1 MFGLKKKQKKSKE
14 EKQKELKMKKGYNPY
29 LLAKIQPQGGVD
41 FKDSFVRTGDGYGT
55 CIHVYDYPT
64 EVNDFWLEQIMNMPN
79 VITTLDVMSDNR
91 NEVVQSINKSMSEQ
105 SVRHSTAKDNI
116 DRIDAQNEFLELEA
130 LYKDLKQGEVMK
142 RIHLRI
148 YVSSRTIDELEKQVK
163 EILETLE
170 SYNFR
175 GAVFLNEQEYEWDAL
190 VTSFDVQKNYVNRRK
205 GKEIPAVS
213 LAGGCPF
220 HFSYLHD
227 PYGTYYGTTKTK
239 GNVIFDIFH
248 KDKQRKSY
256 NGVMIGKPGAGKS
269 TLLKKKA
276 VDNASKGH
284 FIRIFDVVEEFTD
297 TVDELGGKTIAL
309 DGSQGQINPLQVFKT
324 AESEEVSFI
333 QHLSKLT
340 TFYRF
345 IAPEAKDDEIKE
357 YEGLLRKLY
366 IHMNLWDEKKG
377 NENKITTKKPD
388 EYPIFTNYL
397 KLVRDELYEDF
408 LSKKHHENLGES
420 RKHRLEL
427 IELNIVNLVETYA
440 QLFNGHSSIEDFKKE
455 QVVSFSL
462 RNISSF
468 KPEVF
473 QAQIFNVLNLLWD
486 EMISNGAPQ
495 LKAFNKKQIDFEDVV
510 RYFIIIDEAHHIINT
525 KKESAHALRFLI
537 KFSREDRKYFAGL
550 LYASHSIRDFVPDG
564 SSQEMV
570 DEIKVLFELTQYK
583 FIMQQDNN
591 SLDMLRR
598 VFAGQ
603 LSESEIGAIPHLP
616 TGDVI
621 LSIGAVKNIHF
632 HVEVTDEELMLF
644 GGGA

>member
-1 MFGLKKKQKKSKE
+1 MFAFKRKKSKK
-14 EKQKELKMKKGYNPY
+14 EKQEELKKKKGYNPH
-29 LLAKIQPQGGVD
+29 LVARVQPQGGIS
-41 FKDSFVRTGDGYGT
+41 FKENYVQTGDGLGT
-55 CIHVYDYPT
+55 CIHVFDYPT

-79 VITTLDVMSDNR
+79 VITTLDVMSDDR
-91 NEVVQSINKSMSEQ
+91 REVVESINKSMSEQ
-105 SVRHSTAKDNI
+105 SVRHDTAKDNI
-116 DRIDAQNEFLELEA
+116 DRIDAKNEFLELEA
-130 LYKDLKQGEVMK
+130 LYTDLKQGEVMK

-148 YVSSRTIDELEKQVK
+148 YVSARTIDELEKQVK
-163 EILETLE
+163 EIMETLE

-190 VTSFDVQKNYVNRRK
+190 VTSFDTQKNYVNRRK

-220 HFSYLHD
+220 HYSYLHD

-248 KDKQRKSY
+248 KDNQRKSY
-256 NGVMIGKPGAGKS
+256 NGVMIGKSGAGKS
-269 TLLKKKA
+269 TLLKKKT
-276 VDNASKGH
+276 VDYASKGH
-284 FIRIFDVVEEFTD
+284 FIRVFDVVEEFTD
-297 TVDELGGKTIAL
+297 TVEELGGKTISL
-309 DGSQGQINPLQVFKT
+309 DGSQGQINPLQVYKT
-324 AESEEVSFI
+324 AELEEVSFA

-340 TFYRF
+340 IFYRF

-357 YEGLLRKLY
+357 YENLLRKLY
-366 IHMNLWDEKKG
+366 IRMGLWNDEKGAK
-377 NENKITTKKPD
+377 NEITTRKSK
-388 EYPIFTNYL
+388 EYPIFSDFL
-397 KLVRDELYEDF
+397 MFVRKELYQDVAA
-408 LSKKHHENLGES
+408 KKHHENLGDS
-420 RKHRLEL
+420 RIHRLEL
-427 IELNIVNLVETYA
+427 IELNLTNLVEAYA
-440 QLFNGHSSIEDFKKE
+440 ELFDGHTTIEDFKKE

-473 QAQIFNVLNLLWD
+473 QGQIFNVLNLLWD

-495 LKAFNKKQIDFEDVV
+495 LKAFNKKQLVFEDVT

-525 KKESAHALRFLI
+525 KKESAHALQFLT
-537 KFSREDRKYFAGL
+537 KLSREDRKYFAGL
-550 LYASHSIRDFVPDG
+550 LYASHTIRDFVPEG
-564 SSQEMV
+564 SSQEMI
-570 DEIKVLFELTQYK
+570 DEIKKLFELTQYK

-591 SLDMLRR
+591 SLDMLRK

-603 LSESEIGAIPHLP
+603 LSESEIAAIPHLP

>member
-1 MFGLKKKQKKSKE
+1 MFAFKRKKSKK
-14 EKQKELKMKKGYNPY
+14 EKQEELKKKKGYNPHFV
-29 LLAKIQPQGGVD
+29 ARVQPQGGIS
-41 FKDSFVRTGDGYGT
+41 FKENYVQTGDGVGT
-55 CIHVYDYPT
+55 CIHVFDYPT

-79 VITTLDVMSDNR
+79 VITTLDVMSDDR
-91 NEVVQSINKSMSEQ
+91 KEVVESINKSMSEQ
-105 SVRHSTAKDNI
+105 SVRHDTAKDNI
-116 DRIDAQNEFLELEA
+116 DRIDAKNEFLELEA
-130 LYKDLKQGEVMK
+130 LYTDLKQGEVMK
-142 RIHLRI
+142 RIHIRI
-148 YVSSRTIDELEKQVK
+148 YVSARTLDELEKQVK
-163 EILETLE
+163 EIMETLE

-190 VTSFDVQKNYVNRRK
+190 VTSFDTQKNYVNRRK

-220 HFSYLHD
+220 HYSYLHH

-239 GNVIFDIFH
+239 GNVIFDMFH

-256 NGVMIGKPGAGKS
+256 NGVMVGKPGAGKS
-269 TLLKKKA
+269 TLLKKKT
-276 VDNASKGH
+276 VDYASKGH
-284 FIRIFDVVEEFTD
+284 FVRVFDVVEEFTD
-297 TVDELGGKTIAL
+297 TVEELGGKTIAL
-309 DGSQGQINPLQVFKT
+309 DGSQGQINPLQVYKT
-324 AESEEVSFI
+324 AESEEVSFT

-340 TFYRF
+340 IIYRF

-357 YEGLLRKLY
+357 YENLLRRLY
-366 IHMNLWDEKKG
+366 IRMGLWNDEKGAK
-377 NENKITTKKPD
+377 NEITTRNPK
-388 EYPIFTNYL
+388 EYPIFSDFL
-397 KLVRDELYEDF
+397 MFVCKELYQDV
-408 LSKKHHENLGES
+408 KARKHHDNLGES
-420 RKHRLEL
+420 RIHRLEL
-427 IELNIVNLVETYA
+427 IELNLTNLVEAYA
-440 QLFNGHSSIEDFKKE
+440 ELFDGHSTIEDFKKE

-468 KPEVF
+468 KTEVF
-473 QAQIFNVLNLLWD
+473 QAQIFNVLTLLWN

-495 LKAFNKKQIDFEDVV
+495 LRAFNKKQLAFEDVV

-525 KKESAHALRFLI
+525 KKESAHALQFLT
-537 KFSREDRKYFAGL
+537 KLSREDRKYFAGL
-550 LYASHSIRDFVPDG
+550 LYASHTIRDFVPEG
-564 SSQEMV
+564 SSQEMI
-570 DEIKVLFELTQYK
+570 DEIKKLFELTQYK

-591 SLDMLRR
+591 SLDMLRK

-603 LSESEIGAIPHLP
+603 LSESEIAAIPHLP

>member
-1 MFGLKKKQKKSKE
+1 MFAFKNKKSKK
-14 EKQKELKMKKGYNPY
+14 EKQEELKKKKGYNPF
-29 LLAKIQPQGGVD
+29 LVARVQPQGGIS
-41 FKDSFVRTGDGYGT
+41 FKESYFQTGDGLGT

-91 NEVVQSINKSMSEQ
+91 NEVVESINKSMSEQ
-105 SVRHSTAKDNI
+105 SVRHDTAKDNI
-116 DRIDAQNEFLELEA
+116 DRIDAKNEFLELEA
-130 LYKDLKQGEVMK
+130 LYTDLKQGEVMK
-142 RIHLRI
+142 RIHIRI
-148 YVSSRTIDELEKQVK
+148 YVSARTIDELEKQVK

-190 VTSFDVQKNYVNRRK
+190 VTSFDTQKNYVNRRK

-220 HFSYLHD
+220 HYSYLHD

-248 KDKQRKSY
+248 KDNQRKSY
-256 NGVMIGKPGAGKS
+256 NGVMIGKSGAGKS
-269 TLLKKKA
+269 TLLKKKS
-276 VDNASKGH
+276 VDYASKGH
-284 FIRIFDVVEEFTD
+284 FVRIFDVVEEFTD
-297 TVDELGGKTIAL
+297 TVKELGGKTISL
-309 DGSQGQINPLQVFKT
+309 DGSQGQINPLQVYKT
-324 AESEEVSFI
+324 AELEEVSFT

-340 TFYRF
+340 IFYRF

-357 YEGLLRKLY
+357 YENLLRKLY
-366 IHMNLWDEKKG
+366 IRMGLWNDEKGAK
-377 NENKITTKKPD
+377 NEITTRKSK
-388 EYPIFTNYL
+388 EYPIFSDFL
-397 KLVRDELYEDF
+397 MFVRKELYQDVEAR
-408 LSKKHHENLGES
+408 KHHDNLGDS
-420 RKHRLEL
+420 RIHRLEL
-427 IELNIVNLVETYA
+427 IELNLTNLVEAYA
-440 QLFNGHSSIEDFKKE
+440 ELFDGHTTIEDFKKE

-495 LKAFNKKQIDFEDVV
+495 LKAFNKKQLAFEDVT

-525 KKESAHALRFLI
+525 KKESAHALQFLT
-537 KFSREDRKYFAGL
+537 KLSREDRKYFAGL
-550 LYASHSIRDFVPDG
+550 LYASHTIRDFVPEG
-564 SSQEMV
+564 SSQEMI
-570 DEIKVLFELTQYK
+570 DEIKKLFELTQYK

-591 SLDMLRR
+591 SLDMLRK

-603 LSESEIGAIPHLP
+603 LSESEIAAIPHLP

>member
-1 MFGLKKKQKKSKE
+1 MFAFKSKKSKK
-14 EKQKELKMKKGYNPY
+14 EKQEELKKKKGYNPY
-29 LLAKIQPQGGVD
+29 LVARVQPQGGIS
-41 FKDSFVRTGDGYGT
+41 FKESYVQTGDGPST
-55 CIHVYDYPT
+55 CIHVFDYPT

-79 VITTLDVMSDNR
+79 VITTLDVMSDDR
-91 NEVVQSINKSMSEQ
+91 KEVVESINKSMSEQ
-105 SVRHSTAKDNI
+105 SVRHDTAKDNI
-116 DRIDAQNEFLELEA
+116 DRIDAKNEFLELEA
-130 LYKDLKQGEVMK
+130 LYTDLKQGEVMK
-142 RIHLRI
+142 RIHIRI
-148 YVSSRTIDELEKQVK
+148 YVSARTLDELEKQVK
-163 EILETLE
+163 EIMETLE

-190 VTSFDVQKNYVNRRK
+190 VTSFDTQKNYVNRRK

-220 HFSYLHD
+220 HYSYLND
-227 PYGTYYGTTKTK
+227 PYGTYYGTTKTT

-256 NGVMIGKPGAGKS
+256 NGVMVGKPGAGKS

-276 VDNASKGH
+276 VDYASKGH
-284 FIRIFDVVEEFTD
+284 FIRIFDIVGEFEE
-297 TVDELGGKTIAL
+297 TVRELNGKTIAL
-309 DGSQGQINPLQVFKT
+309 DGSQGQINPLQVYKT

-333 QHLSKLT
+333 QHLSKMT

-357 YEGLLRKLY
+357 YENLLRKLY
-366 IHMNLWDEKKG
+366 IRMELWNDKKG
-377 NENKITTKKPD
+377 VINEITTRKPK
-388 EYPIFTNYL
+388 EYPIFSDFLYF
-397 KLVRDELYEDF
+397 VRKELYHDVV
-408 LSKKHHENLGES
+408 SKKHHENLGGS
-420 RKHRLEL
+420 RIHRLEL
-427 IELNIVNLVETYA
+427 IELNLMNLVEVYA
-440 QLFNGHSSIEDFKKE
+440 QLFDGHSTIEDFKKE

-462 RNISSF
+462 RNISSS
-468 KPEVF
+468 KAEVF

-495 LKAFNKKQIDFEDVV
+495 LRAFNKKQIAFEDVV

-525 KKESAHALRFLI
+525 RKESAHALQFLI

-550 LYASHSIRDFVPDG
+550 LYASHTIRDFVPEG
-564 SSQEMV
+564 SSQAMI
-570 DEIKVLFELTQYK
+570 DEIKKLFELTQYK

-591 SLDMLRR
+591 SLDMLRK

-603 LSESEIGAIPHLP
+603 LSESEIAAIPHLP

>member
-1 MFGLKKKQKKSKE
+1 MFAFKSKKSKK
-14 EKQKELKMKKGYNPY
+14 EKQKELKKKKGYNPY
-29 LLAKIQPQGGVD
+29 LVARVQPQGGIS
-41 FKDSFVRTGDGYGT
+41 FKENYVQTGDGLGT
-55 CIHVYDYPT
+55 CIHVFDYPT

-79 VITTLDVMSDNR
+79 VITTLDVMSDDR
-91 NEVVQSINKSMSEQ
+91 KEVVESINKSMSEQ
-105 SVRHSTAKDNI
+105 SVRHDTAKDNI
-116 DRIDAQNEFLELEA
+116 DRIDAKNEFQELEA
-130 LYKDLKQGEVMK
+130 LYTDLKQGEVMK
-142 RIHLRI
+142 RIHIRI
-148 YVSSRTIDELEKQVK
+148 YVSSRTLDELEKQVK
-163 EILETLE
+163 EIMETLE

-190 VTSFDVQKNYVNRRK
+190 VTSFDTQKKYVNRRK

-220 HFSYLHD
+220 HYSYLHD

-276 VDNASKGH
+276 VDYASKGH

-309 DGSQGQINPLQVFKT
+309 DGSQGQINPLQVYKT

-357 YEGLLRKLY
+357 YENLLRKLY
-366 IHMNLWDEKKG
+366 IRMELWNDKKG
-377 NENKITTKKPD
+377 VINEITTRKPK
-388 EYPIFTNYL
+388 EYPIFSDFLTF
-397 KLVRDELYEDF
+397 VRKELYQDV
-408 LSKKHHENLGES
+408 KDRKHHDNLGES
-420 RKHRLEL
+420 RIHRLEL
-427 IELNIVNLVETYA
+427 IELNLMNLVEAYA
-440 QLFNGHSSIEDFKKE
+440 ELFDGHSTIEDFKKE

-495 LKAFNKKQIDFEDVV
+495 LRAFNKKQLNFEDVV
-510 RYFIIIDEAHHIINT
+510 RYFIIIDEAHHVINT

-591 SLDMLRR
+591 SLEMLRK

-603 LSESEIGAIPHLP
+603 LSESEIAAIPHLP

>member
-1 MFGLKKKQKKSKE
+1 MFAFKSKKEKQEELKK
-14 EKQKELKMKKGYNPY
+14 KKGYNPF
-29 LLAKIQPQGGVD
+29 LVARVQPQGGIS
-41 FKDSFVRTGDGYGT
+41 FKESYFQTGDGLGT
-55 CIHVYDYPT
+55 CIHVYNYPT

-79 VITTLDVMSDNR
+79 VITTLDVMSDDR
-91 NEVVQSINKSMSEQ
+91 KEVVESINKSMSEQ
-105 SVRHSTAKDNI
+105 SVRHDTAKDNI
-116 DRIDAQNEFLELEA
+116 DRIDAKNEFLELEA
-130 LYKDLKQGEVMK
+130 LYTDLKQGEVMK
-142 RIHLRI
+142 RIHIRI
-148 YVSSRTIDELEKQVK
+148 YVSARTIDELEKQVK
-163 EILETLE
+163 EIMETLE

-190 VTSFDVQKNYVNRRK
+190 VTSFDTQKNYVNRRK

-220 HFSYLHD
+220 HYSYLHD

-248 KDKQRKSY
+248 KDNQRKSY
-256 NGVMIGKPGAGKS
+256 NGVMIGKSGAGKS
-269 TLLKKKA
+269 TLLKKKS
-276 VDNASKGH
+276 VDYASKGH
-284 FIRIFDVVEEFTD
+284 FVRIFDVVEEFTD
-297 TVDELGGKTIAL
+297 TVKELGGKTISL
-309 DGSQGQINPLQVFKT
+309 DGSQGQINPLQVYKT
-324 AESEEVSFI
+324 AELEEVSFT

-340 TFYRF
+340 IFYRF

-357 YEGLLRKLY
+357 YENLLRKLY
-366 IHMNLWDEKKG
+366 IRMGLWNDEKGVK
-377 NENKITTKKPD
+377 NEITTRTSK
-388 EYPIFTNYL
+388 EYPIFSDFL
-397 KLVRDELYEDF
+397 MFVRKELYQDVEAR
-408 LSKKHHENLGES
+408 KHHDNLGDS
-420 RKHRLEL
+420 RIHRLEL
-427 IELNIVNLVETYA
+427 IELNLTNLVEAYA
-440 QLFNGHSSIEDFKKE
+440 ELFDGHTTIEDFKKE

-495 LKAFNKKQIDFEDVV
+495 LKAFNKKQLAFEDVV

-525 KKESAHALRFLI
+525 KKESAHALQFLT
-537 KFSREDRKYFAGL
+537 KLSREDRKYFAGL
-550 LYASHSIRDFVPDG
+550 LYASHTIRDFVPEG
-564 SSQEMV
+564 SSQEMI
-570 DEIKVLFELTQYK
+570 DEIKKLFELTQYK

-591 SLDMLRR
+591 SLDMLRK

-603 LSESEIGAIPHLP
+603 LSESEIAAIPHLP

>member
-1 MFGLKKKQKKSKE
+1 MFAFKSKKSKKE
-14 EKQKELKMKKGYNPY
+14 RQEELKKKKGYNPY
-29 LLAKIQPQGGVD
+29 LVARVQPQGGIS
-41 FKDSFVRTGDGYGT
+41 FKESYVQTGDGFAT
-55 CIHVYDYPT
+55 CIHVFDYPT

-79 VITTLDVMSDNR
+79 VITTLDVMSDDR
-91 NEVVQSINKSMSEQ
+91 KEVVESINKSLSEQ
-105 SVRHSTAKDNI
+105 SVRHDTAKDNI
-116 DRIDAQNEFLELEA
+116 DRIDAKNEFLELEA
-130 LYKDLKQGEVMK
+130 LYTDLKQGEVMK
-142 RIHLRI
+142 RIHIRI
-148 YVSSRTIDELEKQVK
+148 YVSSRTLDELEKQVK
-163 EILETLE
+163 EIVESLE

-190 VTSFDVQKNYVNRRK
+190 VKSFDTQKNYVNRRK

-220 HFSYLHD
+220 HYSYLHD

-276 VDNASKGH
+276 VDYASKGH

-309 DGSQGQINPLQVFKT
+309 DGSQGQINPLQVYKT

-357 YEGLLRKLY
+357 YENLLRKLY
-366 IHMNLWDEKKG
+366 IRMELWNDKKG
-377 NENKITTKKPD
+377 ATNEITTRKPK
-388 EYPIFTNYL
+388 EYPIFSDFLTF
-397 KLVRDELYEDF
+397 VRNELYQDV
-408 LSKKHHENLGES
+408 ES
-420 RKHRLEL
+420 RKHHDNLGDSRIHRLEL
-427 IELNIVNLVETYA
+427 IELNLMNLVEAYA
-440 QLFNGHSSIEDFKKE
+440 ELFDGHSTIEDFKKE

-495 LKAFNKKQIDFEDVV
+495 LRAFNKKQIAFEDVV

-591 SLDMLRR
+591 SLDMLRK

-603 LSESEIGAIPHLP
+603 LSESEIAAIPHLP

>member
-1 MFGLKKKQKKSKE
+1 MFAYKSKKSKK
-14 EKQKELKMKKGYNPY
+14 EKQEELKKKKGYNPY
-29 LLAKIQPQGGVD
+29 LVARVQPQGGIS
-41 FKDSFVRTGDGYGT
+41 FKESYVQTGDGFAT
-55 CIHVYDYPT
+55 CIHVFDFPT

-79 VITTLDVMSDNR
+79 VITTLDVMSDDR
-91 NEVVQSINKSMSEQ
+91 REVVESINKSMSEQ
-105 SVRHSTAKDNI
+105 SVRHDTAKDNI
-116 DRIDAQNEFLELEA
+116 DRIDAKNEFLELEA
-130 LYKDLKQGEVMK
+130 LYTDLKQGEVMK
-142 RIHLRI
+142 RIHIRI
-148 YVSSRTIDELEKQVK
+148 YVSARTIDELEKQVK

-190 VTSFDVQKNYVNRRK
+190 VTSFDTQKNYVNRRK

-220 HFSYLHD
+220 HYSYLHD

-248 KDKQRKSY
+248 KDNQRKSY
-256 NGVMIGKPGAGKS
+256 NGVMIGKSGAGKS
-269 TLLKKKA
+269 TLLKKKT
-276 VDNASKGH
+276 VDYASKGH
-284 FIRIFDVVEEFTD
+284 FVRVFDVVEEFTD
-297 TVDELGGKTIAL
+297 TVEELGGKTIAL
-309 DGSQGQINPLQVFKT
+309 DGSQGQINPLQVYKT
-324 AESEEVSFI
+324 AESEEVSFTH
-333 QHLSKLT
+333 HLSKLT
-340 TFYRF
+340 IIYRF

-357 YEGLLRKLY
+357 YENLLRKLY
-366 IHMNLWDEKKG
+366 IRMELWNDEKGAK
-377 NENKITTKKPD
+377 NEITTRKSN
-388 EYPIFTNYL
+388 EYPIFSDFL
-397 KLVRDELYEDF
+397 RFVRKELYQDVKA
-408 LSKKHHENLGES
+408 KKHHDNLGDS
-420 RKHRLEL
+420 RIYRLEL
-427 IELNIVNLVETYA
+427 IELNLTNLVEAYA
-440 QLFNGHSSIEDFKKE
+440 ELFDGPTTIEDFKKE

-473 QAQIFNVLNLLWD
+473 QAQIFNVLNLLWN

-495 LKAFNKKQIDFEDVV
+495 LKAFNKKQLAFEDVT

-525 KKESAHALRFLI
+525 KKESAHALQFLT
-537 KFSREDRKYFAGL
+537 KLSREDRKYFAGL
-550 LYASHSIRDFVPDG
+550 LYASHTIRDFVPEG
-564 SSQEMV
+564 SSQEMI
-570 DEIKVLFELTQYK
+570 DEIKKLFELTQYK

-591 SLDMLRR
+591 SLDMLRK

-603 LSESEIGAIPHLP
+603 LSESEIAAIPHLP

>member
-1 MFGLKKKQKKSKE
+1 MFAFKSKKSKK
-14 EKQKELKMKKGYNPY
+14 EKQEEIKKKKGYNPY
-29 LLAKIQPQGGVD
+29 LVARVQPQGGIS
-41 FKDSFVRTGDGYGT
+41 FKESYVQTGDGFAT
-55 CIHVYDYPT
+55 CIHVFDFPT

-91 NEVVQSINKSMSEQ
+91 NEVVESINKSMSEQ
-105 SVRHSTAKDNI
+105 SVRHDTAKDNI
-116 DRIDAQNEFLELEA
+116 DRIDAKNEFLELEA
-130 LYKDLKQGEVMK
+130 LYTDLKQGEVMK
-142 RIHLRI
+142 RIHIRI
-148 YVSSRTIDELEKQVK
+148 YVSARTIDELEKQVK

-190 VTSFDVQKNYVNRRK
+190 VTSFDTQKNYVNRRK

-220 HFSYLHD
+220 HYSYLHD

-248 KDKQRKSY
+248 KDNQRKSY
-256 NGVMIGKPGAGKS
+256 NGVMIGKSGAGKS
-269 TLLKKKA
+269 TLLKKKS
-276 VDNASKGH
+276 VDYASKGH
-284 FIRIFDVVEEFTD
+284 FVRIFDVVEEFTD
-297 TVDELGGKTIAL
+297 TVKELGGKTISL
-309 DGSQGQINPLQVFKT
+309 DGSQGQINPLQVYKT
-324 AESEEVSFI
+324 AELEEVSFT

-340 TFYRF
+340 IFYRF

-357 YEGLLRKLY
+357 YENLLRKLY
-366 IHMNLWDEKKG
+366 IRMGLWNDEKGAK
-377 NENKITTKKPD
+377 NEITTRKSK
-388 EYPIFTNYL
+388 EYPIFSDFL
-397 KLVRDELYEDF
+397 MFVRKELYQDVEAR
-408 LSKKHHENLGES
+408 KHHDNLGDS
-420 RKHRLEL
+420 RIHRLEL
-427 IELNIVNLVETYA
+427 IELNLTNLVEAYA
-440 QLFNGHSSIEDFKKE
+440 ELFDGHTTIEDFKKE

-495 LKAFNKKQIDFEDVV
+495 LKAFNKKQLAFEDVT

-525 KKESAHALRFLI
+525 KKESAHALQFLT
-537 KFSREDRKYFAGL
+537 KLSREDRKYFAGL
-550 LYASHSIRDFVPDG
+550 LYASHTIRDFVPEG
-564 SSQEMV
+564 SSQEMI
-570 DEIKVLFELTQYK
+570 DEIKKLFELTQYK

-591 SLDMLRR
+591 SLDMLRK

-603 LSESEIGAIPHLP
+603 LSESEIAAIPHLP

>member
-1 MFGLKKKQKKSKE
+1 MFAFKSKKSKK
-14 EKQKELKMKKGYNPY
+14 EKQEELKKKKGYNPH
-29 LLAKIQPQGGVD
+29 LVARVQPQGGIS
-41 FKDSFVRTGDGYGT
+41 FKENYVQTGDGLNT
-55 CIHVYDYPT
+55 CIHVFDYPT
-64 EVNDFWLEQIMNMPN
+64 EVNDFWLEPIMNMPN
-79 VITTLDVMSDNR
+79 VITTLDVMSDDR
-91 NEVVQSINKSMSEQ
+91 KEVVESINKSMSEQ
-105 SVRHSTAKDNI
+105 SVRHDTAKDNI
-116 DRIDAQNEFLELEA
+116 DRIDAKNEFLELEA
-130 LYKDLKQGEVMK
+130 LYTDLKQGEVMK
-142 RIHLRI
+142 RIHIRI
-148 YVSSRTIDELEKQVK
+148 YVSARTLDELEKQVK
-163 EILETLE
+163 EIMEILE

-190 VTSFDVQKNYVNRRK
+190 VASFDTQKNYVNRRK

-220 HFSYLHD
+220 HYSYLHD

-248 KDKQRKSY
+248 KDEQRKFY

-269 TLLKKKA
+269 TLLKKET
-276 VDNASKGH
+276 VDYASKGH
-284 FIRIFDVVEEFTD
+284 FIRVFDVVEEFTD
-297 TVDELGGKTIAL
+297 TVEELGGKTISL
-309 DGSQGQINPLQVFKT
+309 DGSEGQINPLQVYKT
-324 AESEEVSFI
+324 AELEEVSFT

-340 TFYRF
+340 IFYRF

-357 YEGLLRKLY
+357 YENLLRKLY
-366 IHMNLWDEKKG
+366 IRMGLWNDEKGAK
-377 NENKITTKKPD
+377 NEITTRKSK
-388 EYPIFTNYL
+388 EYPIFSDFL
-397 KLVRDELYEDF
+397 MFVRKELYQDVEA
-408 LSKKHHENLGES
+408 KKHHDNLGDS
-420 RKHRLEL
+420 RIHRLEL
-427 IELNIVNLVETYA
+427 IELNLTNLVEAYA
-440 QLFNGHSSIEDFKKE
+440 ELFDGHSTIEDFKKE

-495 LKAFNKKQIDFEDVV
+495 LKAFNKKQLAFEDAV
-510 RYFIIIDEAHHIINT
+510 RYLIIIDEAHHIINT
-525 KKESAHALRFLI
+525 RKESAHALQFLT
-537 KFSREDRKYFAGL
+537 KLSREDRKYFAGL
-550 LYASHSIRDFVPDG
+550 LYASHTIRDFVPEG
-564 SSQEMV
+564 SSQEMI
-570 DEIKVLFELTQYK
+570 DEIKKLFELTQYK

-591 SLDMLRR
+591 SLDMLRK

-603 LSESEIGAIPHLP
+603 LSESEIAAIPHLP

>member
-1 MFGLKKKQKKSKE
+1 MFAFKNKKSKK
-14 EKQKELKMKKGYNPY
+14 EKQEELKKKKGYNPY
-29 LLAKIQPQGGVD
+29 LVARVQPQGGVS
-41 FKDSFVRTGDGYGT
+41 FKESYVQTGDGFST
-55 CIHVYDYPT
+55 CIHVFDYPT

-79 VITTLDVMSDNR
+79 VITTLDVMSDDR
-91 NEVVQSINKSMSEQ
+91 KEVVESINKSMSEQ
-105 SVRHSTAKDNI
+105 SVRHDTAKDNI
-116 DRIDAQNEFLELEA
+116 DRIDAKNEFLELEA
-130 LYKDLKQGEVMK
+130 LYTDLKQGEVMK
-142 RIHLRI
+142 RIHIRI
-148 YVSSRTIDELEKQVK
+148 YVSTRTLDELEKQVK
-163 EILETLE
+163 EIMETLE

-190 VTSFDVQKNYVNRRK
+190 VTSFDTQKNYVNRRK
-205 GKEIPAVS
+205 GKEIPSVS

-220 HFSYLHD
+220 HYSYLHD

-248 KDKQRKSY
+248 KDKQRKFY

-269 TLLKKKA
+269 TLLKKKT
-276 VDNASKGH
+276 VDYASKGH
-284 FIRIFDVVEEFTD
+284 FIRVFDVVEEFTD
-297 TVDELGGKTIAL
+297 TVEELDGKTVAL
-309 DGSQGQINPLQVFKT
+309 DGSQGQINPLQVYKT
-324 AESEEVSFI
+324 AESEEVSFT

-340 TFYRF
+340 IFYRF

-357 YEGLLRKLY
+357 YENLLRKLY
-366 IHMNLWDEKKG
+366 IRMGLWNDEKGAK
-377 NENKITTKKPD
+377 NEITTRKAK
-388 EYPIFTNYL
+388 EYPIFSDFL
-397 KLVRDELYEDF
+397 RFVRKELYQDVEAR
-408 LSKKHHENLGES
+408 KHHDNLGDS
-420 RKHRLEL
+420 RIHRLEL
-427 IELNIVNLVETYA
+427 IELNLTNLVEAYA
-440 QLFNGHSSIEDFKKE
+440 ELFDGPTTIEDFKKE

-495 LKAFNKKQIDFEDVV
+495 LKAFNKKQLAFEDAV

-525 KKESAHALRFLI
+525 KKESAHALQFLT
-537 KFSREDRKYFAGL
+537 KLSREDRKYFAGL
-550 LYASHSIRDFVPDG
+550 LYASHTIRDFVPEG
-564 SSQEMV
+564 STQEMI
-570 DEIKVLFELTQYK
+570 DEIKKLFELTQYK

-591 SLDMLRR
+591 SLDMLRK

-603 LSESEIGAIPHLP
+603 LSESEIAAIPHLP

>member
-1 MFGLKKKQKKSKE
+1 MFAFKSKKSKK
-14 EKQKELKMKKGYNPY
+14 EKQVELKKKKGYNPY
-29 LLAKIQPQGGVD
+29 LVARVQPQGGIS
-41 FKDSFVRTGDGYGT
+41 FKESYFQTGDGFGT
-55 CIHVYDYPT
+55 CVHVFDFPT

-79 VITTLDVMSDNR
+79 VITTLDVMSDDR
-91 NEVVQSINKSMSEQ
+91 KEVVESINKSMSEQ
-105 SVRHSTAKDNI
+105 SVRHDTAKDNI
-116 DRIDAQNEFLELEA
+116 DRIDAKNEFLELEA
-130 LYKDLKQGEVMK
+130 LYTDLKQGEVMK
-142 RIHLRI
+142 RIHIRI
-148 YVSSRTIDELEKQVK
+148 YVSTRTIDELEKQVK

-190 VTSFDVQKNYVNRRK
+190 VTSFDTQKNYVNRRK

-220 HFSYLHD
+220 HYSYLHD

-248 KDKQRKSY
+248 KDNQRKSY
-256 NGVMIGKPGAGKS
+256 NGVMIGKSGAGKS
-269 TLLKKKA
+269 TLLKKKT
-276 VDNASKGH
+276 VDYASKGH
-284 FIRIFDVVEEFTD
+284 FVRVFDVVEEFTD
-297 TVDELGGKTIAL
+297 TVEELGGKTIAL
-309 DGSQGQINPLQVFKT
+309 DGSQGQINPLQVYKT
-324 AESEEVSFI
+324 AESEEVSFT

-340 TFYRF
+340 IIYRF

-357 YEGLLRKLY
+357 YENLLRKLY
-366 IHMNLWDEKKG
+366 IRMELWNDEKGAK
-377 NENKITTKKPD
+377 NEITTRKSN
-388 EYPIFTNYL
+388 EYPIFSDFL
-397 KLVRDELYEDF
+397 RFVRKELYQDVKA
-408 LSKKHHENLGES
+408 KKHHDNLGDS
-420 RKHRLEL
+420 RIHRLEL
-427 IELNIVNLVETYA
+427 IELNLTNLVEAYA
-440 QLFNGHSSIEDFKKE
+440 ELFDGPTTIEDFKKE

-473 QAQIFNVLNLLWD
+473 QAQIFNVLNLLWN

-495 LKAFNKKQIDFEDVV
+495 LKAFNKKQLAFEDVT

-525 KKESAHALRFLI
+525 KKESAHALQFLT
-537 KFSREDRKYFAGL
+537 KLSREDRKYFAGL
-550 LYASHSIRDFVPDG
+550 LYASHTIRDFVPEG
-564 SSQEMV
+564 SSQEMI
-570 DEIKVLFELTQYK
+570 DEIKKLFELTQYK

-591 SLDMLRR
+591 SLDMLRK
-598 VFAGQ
+598 VFAEQ
-603 LSESEIGAIPHLP
+603 LSESEIAAIPHLP

>member
-1 MFGLKKKQKKSKE
+1 MFAFKSKKSKK
-14 EKQKELKMKKGYNPY
+14 EKQEELKKKKGYNPY
-29 LLAKIQPQGGVD
+29 LVARIQPQGGIS
-41 FKDSFVRTGDGYGT
+41 FKESYVQTGDGFAT
-55 CIHVYDYPT
+55 CIHVFDFPT

-79 VITTLDVMSDNR
+79 VITTLDVMSDDR
-91 NEVVQSINKSMSEQ
+91 KEVVESINKSMSEQ
-105 SVRHSTAKDNI
+105 SVRHDTAKDNI
-116 DRIDAQNEFLELEA
+116 DRIDAKNEFLELEA
-130 LYKDLKQGEVMK
+130 LYTDLKQGEVMK
-142 RIHLRI
+142 RIHIRI
-148 YVSSRTIDELEKQVK
+148 YVSARTLDELEKQVK
-163 EILETLE
+163 EIMETLE

-190 VTSFDVQKNYVNRRK
+190 VTSFDTQKNYVNRRK

-220 HFSYLHD
+220 HYSYLHD

-248 KDKQRKSY
+248 KDNQRKSY
-256 NGVMIGKPGAGKS
+256 NGVMIGKSGAGKS
-269 TLLKKKA
+269 TLLKKKT
-276 VDNASKGH
+276 VDYASKGH
-284 FIRIFDVVEEFTD
+284 FVRVFDVVEEFTD
-297 TVDELGGKTIAL
+297 TVEELGGKTIAL
-309 DGSQGQINPLQVFKT
+309 DGSQGQINPLQVYKT
-324 AESEEVSFI
+324 AESEEVSFT

-340 TFYRF
+340 IIYRF

-357 YEGLLRKLY
+357 YENLLRKLY
-366 IHMNLWDEKKG
+366 IRMGLWNDEKGAK
-377 NENKITTKKPD
+377 NEITTRKSK
-388 EYPIFTNYL
+388 EYPIFSDFL
-397 KLVRDELYEDF
+397 KFVRKELYQDVAAR
-408 LSKKHHENLGES
+408 KHHDNLGDS
-420 RKHRLEL
+420 RLHRLEL
-427 IELNIVNLVETYA
+427 IELNLTNLVEAYA
-440 QLFNGHSSIEDFKKE
+440 ELFDGHTTIEDFKKE

-473 QAQIFNVLNLLWD
+473 QAQIFNVLNLLWN

-495 LKAFNKKQIDFEDVV
+495 LKAFNKKQLAFEDVT

-525 KKESAHALRFLI
+525 KKESAHALQFLT
-537 KFSREDRKYFAGL
+537 KLSREDRKYFAGL
-550 LYASHSIRDFVPDG
+550 LYASHTIRDFVPEG
-564 SSQEMV
+564 SSQEMI
-570 DEIKVLFELTQYK
+570 DEIKKLFELTQYK

-591 SLDMLRR
+591 SLDMLRK

-603 LSESEIGAIPHLP
+603 LSESEIAAIPHLP

>member
-1 MFGLKKKQKKSKE
+1 MFAFKSKKSKK
-14 EKQKELKMKKGYNPY
+14 EKQEELKKKKGYNPY
-29 LLAKIQPQGGVD
+29 LVARVQPQGGIS
-41 FKDSFVRTGDGYGT
+41 FKESYFQTGDGLGT
-55 CIHVYDYPT
+55 CVHVFDFPT

-79 VITTLDVMSDNR
+79 VITTLDVMSDDR
-91 NEVVQSINKSMSEQ
+91 KEVVESINKSMSEQ
-105 SVRHSTAKDNI
+105 SVRHDTAKDNI
-116 DRIDAQNEFLELEA
+116 DRIDAKNEFLELEA
-130 LYKDLKQGEVMK
+130 LYTDLKQGEVMK
-142 RIHLRI
+142 RIHIRI
-148 YVSSRTIDELEKQVK
+148 YVSARTIDELEKQVK

-190 VTSFDVQKNYVNRRK
+190 VTSFDTQKNYVNRRK

-220 HFSYLHD
+220 HYSYLHD

-248 KDKQRKSY
+248 KDNQRKSY
-256 NGVMIGKPGAGKS
+256 NGVMIGKSGAGKS
-269 TLLKKKA
+269 TLLKKKT
-276 VDNASKGH
+276 VDYASKGH
-284 FIRIFDVVEEFTD
+284 FVRVFDVVEEFTD
-297 TVDELGGKTIAL
+297 TVEELGGKTIAL
-309 DGSQGQINPLQVFKT
+309 DGSQGQINPLQVYKT
-324 AESEEVSFI
+324 AESEEVSFT

-340 TFYRF
+340 IIYRF

-357 YEGLLRKLY
+357 YENLLRKLY
-366 IHMNLWDEKKG
+366 IRMELWNDEKGAK
-377 NENKITTKKPD
+377 NEITTRKSN
-388 EYPIFTNYL
+388 EYPIFSDFL
-397 KLVRDELYEDF
+397 RFVRKELYQDVKA
-408 LSKKHHENLGES
+408 KKHHDNLGDS
-420 RKHRLEL
+420 RIHRLEL
-427 IELNIVNLVETYA
+427 IELNLTNLVEAYA
-440 QLFNGHSSIEDFKKE
+440 ELFDGPTTIEDFKKE

-473 QAQIFNVLNLLWD
+473 QAQIFNVLNLLWN

-495 LKAFNKKQIDFEDVV
+495 LKAFNKKKLAFEDVT

-525 KKESAHALRFLI
+525 KKESAHALQFLT

-550 LYASHSIRDFVPDG
+550 LYASHTIRDFVPEG
-564 SSQEMV
+564 SSQEMI
-570 DEIKVLFELTQYK
+570 DEIKKLFELTQYK

-591 SLDMLRR
+591 SLDMLRK

-603 LSESEIGAIPHLP
+603 LSESEIAAIPHLP

>member
-1 MFGLKKKQKKSKE
+1 MFAFKSKKSQKEKQEELKK
-14 EKQKELKMKKGYNPY
+14 KKGYNPY
-29 LLAKIQPQGGVD
+29 LVARVQPQGGIS
-41 FKDSFVRTGDGYGT
+41 FKESYFQTGDGLGT
-55 CIHVYDYPT
+55 CVHVFDFPT

-79 VITTLDVMSDNR
+79 VITTLDVMSDDR
-91 NEVVQSINKSMSEQ
+91 KEVVESINKSMSEQ
-105 SVRHSTAKDNI
+105 SVRHDTAKDNI
-116 DRIDAQNEFLELEA
+116 DRIDAKNEFLELEA
-130 LYKDLKQGEVMK
+130 LYMDLKQGEVMK
-142 RIHLRI
+142 RIHIRI
-148 YVSSRTIDELEKQVK
+148 YVSARTIDELEKQVK

-190 VTSFDVQKNYVNRRK
+190 VTSFDTQKNYVNRRK

-220 HFSYLHD
+220 HYSYLHD

-248 KDKQRKSY
+248 KDNQRKSY
-256 NGVMIGKPGAGKS
+256 NGVMIGKSGAGKS
-269 TLLKKKA
+269 TLLKKKT
-276 VDNASKGH
+276 VDYASKGH
-284 FIRIFDVVEEFTD
+284 FVRVFDVVEEFTD
-297 TVDELGGKTIAL
+297 TVEELGGKTIAL
-309 DGSQGQINPLQVFKT
+309 DGSQGQINPLQVYKT
-324 AESEEVSFI
+324 AESEEVSFT

-340 TFYRF
+340 IIYRF

-357 YEGLLRKLY
+357 YENLLRKLY
-366 IHMNLWDEKKG
+366 IRMGLWNDEKGAK
-377 NENKITTKKPD
+377 NEITTRKSK
-388 EYPIFTNYL
+388 EYPIFSDFL
-397 KLVRDELYEDF
+397 KFVRKELYQDVAAR
-408 LSKKHHENLGES
+408 KHHDNLGDS
-420 RKHRLEL
+420 RLHRLEL
-427 IELNIVNLVETYA
+427 IELNLTNLVEAYA
-440 QLFNGHSSIEDFKKE
+440 ELFDGHTTIEDFKKE

-473 QAQIFNVLNLLWD
+473 QAQIFNVLNLLWN

-495 LKAFNKKQIDFEDVV
+495 LKAFNKKQLAFEDVT

-525 KKESAHALRFLI
+525 KKESAHALQFLT
-537 KFSREDRKYFAGL
+537 KLSREDRKYFAGL
-550 LYASHSIRDFVPDG
+550 LYASHTIRDFVPEG
-564 SSQEMV
+564 SSKEMI
-570 DEIKVLFELTQYK
+570 DEIKKLFELTQYK

-591 SLDMLRR
+591 SLDMLRK

-603 LSESEIGAIPHLP
+603 LSESEIVAIPHLP

>member
-1 MFGLKKKQKKSKE
+1 MFAFKRKKSKK
-14 EKQKELKMKKGYNPY
+14 EKQEELKKKKGYNPF
-29 LLAKIQPQGGVD
+29 LVARVQPQGGIS
-41 FKDSFVRTGDGYGT
+41 FKESYVQTGDGFAT
-55 CIHVYDYPT
+55 CIHVFDYPT

-91 NEVVQSINKSMSEQ
+91 NEVVESINKSMSEQ
-105 SVRHSTAKDNI
+105 SVRHDTAKDNI
-116 DRIDAQNEFLELEA
+116 DRIDAKNEFLELEA
-130 LYKDLKQGEVMK
+130 LYTDLKQGEVMK

-148 YVSSRTIDELEKQVK
+148 YVSARTIDELEKQVK

-190 VTSFDVQKNYVNRRK
+190 VTSFDTQKNYVNRRK

-220 HFSYLHD
+220 HYSYLHD

-248 KDKQRKSY
+248 KDNQRKSY
-256 NGVMIGKPGAGKS
+256 NGVMIGKSGAGKS
-269 TLLKKKA
+269 TLLKKKS
-276 VDNASKGH
+276 VDYASKGH
-284 FIRIFDVVEEFTD
+284 FVRIFDVVEEFTD
-297 TVDELGGKTIAL
+297 TVEELGGKTIAL
-309 DGSQGQINPLQVFKT
+309 DGSQGQINPLQVYKT
-324 AESEEVSFI
+324 AESEEVSFT

-340 TFYRF
+340 IIYRF

-357 YEGLLRKLY
+357 YENLLRKLY
-366 IHMNLWDEKKG
+366 IRMGLWNDEKGVK
-377 NENKITTKKPD
+377 NEITTRKSK
-388 EYPIFTNYL
+388 EYPIFSDFL
-397 KLVRDELYEDF
+397 MFVRKELYQDVVA
-408 LSKKHHENLGES
+408 KKHHDNLGDS
-420 RKHRLEL
+420 RIHRLEL
-427 IELNIVNLVETYA
+427 IELNLTNLVEAYA
-440 QLFNGHSSIEDFKKE
+440 ELFDGHTTIEDFKKE

-468 KPEVF
+468 KAEVF
-473 QAQIFNVLNLLWD
+473 RAQIFNVLNLLWN

-495 LKAFNKKQIDFEDVV
+495 LKAFNKKQLAFEDVT

-525 KKESAHALRFLI
+525 KKESAHALQFLT
-537 KFSREDRKYFAGL
+537 KLSREDRKYFAGL
-550 LYASHSIRDFVPDG
+550 LYASHTIRDFVPEG
-564 SSQEMV
+564 SSQEMI
-570 DEIKVLFELTQYK
+570 DEIKKLFELTQYK

-591 SLDMLRR
+591 SLDMLRK

-603 LSESEIGAIPHLP
+603 LSESEIAAIPHLP

>member
-1 MFGLKKKQKKSKE
+1 MFAFKSKKSKK
-14 EKQKELKMKKGYNPY
+14 EKQEELKKKKGYNPY
-29 LLAKIQPQGGVD
+29 LVARVQPQGGVS
-41 FKDSFVRTGDGYGT
+41 FKESYVQTGDGFST
-55 CIHVYDYPT
+55 CIHVFDYPT

-79 VITTLDVMSDNR
+79 VITTLDVMSDDR
-91 NEVVQSINKSMSEQ
+91 KEVVESINKSMSEQ
-105 SVRHSTAKDNI
+105 SVRHDTAKDNI
-116 DRIDAQNEFLELEA
+116 DRIDAKNEFLELEA
-130 LYKDLKQGEVMK
+130 LYTDLKQGEVMK
-142 RIHLRI
+142 RIHIRI
-148 YVSSRTIDELEKQVK
+148 YVSARTLDELEKQVK
-163 EILETLE
+163 EIMETLE

-190 VTSFDVQKNYVNRRK
+190 VTSFDTQKNYVNRRK

-220 HFSYLHD
+220 HYSYLHD

-248 KDKQRKSY
+248 KDKQRKFY

-276 VDNASKGH
+276 VDYASKGH
-284 FIRIFDVVEEFTD
+284 FIRVFDVVEEFTD
-297 TVDELGGKTIAL
+297 TVEELGGKTISL
-309 DGSQGQINPLQVFKT
+309 DGSQGQINPLQVYKT
-324 AESEEVSFI
+324 AELEEVSFT

-340 TFYRF
+340 IFYRF

-357 YEGLLRKLY
+357 YENLLRKLY
-366 IHMNLWDEKKG
+366 IRMGLWNDEKGAK
-377 NENKITTKKPD
+377 NEITTRKSK
-388 EYPIFTNYL
+388 EYPIFSDFL
-397 KLVRDELYEDF
+397 MFVRKELYQDVEA
-408 LSKKHHENLGES
+408 KKHHDNLGDS
-420 RKHRLEL
+420 RIHRLEL
-427 IELNIVNLVETYA
+427 IELNLTNLVEAYA
-440 QLFNGHSSIEDFKKE
+440 ELFDGHTTIEDFKKE

-495 LKAFNKKQIDFEDVV
+495 LKAFNKKQLAFEDAV

-525 KKESAHALRFLI
+525 KKESAHALQFLT
-537 KFSREDRKYFAGL
+537 KLSREDRKYFAGL
-550 LYASHSIRDFVPDG
+550 LYASHTIRDFVPEG
-564 SSQEMV
+564 STQEMI
-570 DEIKVLFELTQYK
+570 DEIKKLFELTQYK

-591 SLDMLRR
+591 SLDMLRK

-603 LSESEIGAIPHLP
+603 LSESEIAAIPHLP

>member
-1 MFGLKKKQKKSKE
+1 MFAFKSKKSKK
-14 EKQKELKMKKGYNPY
+14 EKQEELKKKKGYNPY
-29 LLAKIQPQGGVD
+29 LVARIQPQGGVS
-41 FKDSFVRTGDGYGT
+41 FKESYVQTGDGFST
-55 CIHVYDYPT
+55 CIHVFDYPT

-79 VITTLDVMSDNR
+79 VITTLDVMSDDR
-91 NEVVQSINKSMSEQ
+91 KEVVESINKSMSEQ
-105 SVRHSTAKDNI
+105 SVRHDTAKDNI
-116 DRIDAQNEFLELEA
+116 DRIDAKNEFLELEA
-130 LYKDLKQGEVMK
+130 LYTDLKQGEVMK
-142 RIHLRI
+142 RIHIRI
-148 YVSSRTIDELEKQVK
+148 YVSARTLDELEKQVK
-163 EILETLE
+163 EIMETLE

-190 VTSFDVQKNYVNRRK
+190 VTSFDTQKNYVNRRK

-220 HFSYLHD
+220 HYSYLHD

-248 KDKQRKSY
+248 KDNQRKSY
-256 NGVMIGKPGAGKS
+256 NGVMIGKSGAGKS
-269 TLLKKKA
+269 TLLKKKS
-276 VDNASKGH
+276 VDYASKGH
-284 FIRIFDVVEEFTD
+284 FVRIFDVVEEFTD
-297 TVDELGGKTIAL
+297 TVKELGGKTISL
-309 DGSQGQINPLQVFKT
+309 DGSQGQINPLQVYKT
-324 AESEEVSFI
+324 AELEEVSFT

-340 TFYRF
+340 IFYRF

-357 YEGLLRKLY
+357 YENLLRKLY
-366 IHMNLWDEKKG
+366 IRMGLWNDEKGAK
-377 NENKITTKKPD
+377 NEITTRKSK
-388 EYPIFTNYL
+388 EYPIFSDFL
-397 KLVRDELYEDF
+397 MFVRKELYQDVEAR
-408 LSKKHHENLGES
+408 KHHDNLGDS
-420 RKHRLEL
+420 RIHRLEL
-427 IELNIVNLVETYA
+427 IELNLTNLVEAYA
-440 QLFNGHSSIEDFKKE
+440 ELFDGHTTIEDFKKE

-495 LKAFNKKQIDFEDVV
+495 LKAFNKKQLAFEDVT

-525 KKESAHALRFLI
+525 KKESAHALQFLT
-537 KFSREDRKYFAGL
+537 KLSREDRKYFAGL
-550 LYASHSIRDFVPDG
+550 LYASHTIRDFVPEG
-564 SSQEMV
+564 SSQEMI
-570 DEIKVLFELTQYK
+570 DEIKKLFELTQYK

-591 SLDMLRR
+591 SLDMLRK

-603 LSESEIGAIPHLP
+603 LSESEIAAIPHLP

>member
-1 MFGLKKKQKKSKE
+1 MFAFKSKKSKK
-14 EKQKELKMKKGYNPY
+14 EKQEELKKKKGYNPY
-29 LLAKIQPQGGVD
+29 LVARVQPQGGIS
-41 FKDSFVRTGDGYGT
+41 FKESYFQTGDGLGT
-55 CIHVYDYPT
+55 CVHVFDFPT

-79 VITTLDVMSDNR
+79 VITTLDVMSDDR
-91 NEVVQSINKSMSEQ
+91 KEVVESINKSMSEQ
-105 SVRHSTAKDNI
+105 SVRHDTAKDNI
-116 DRIDAQNEFLELEA
+116 DRIDAKNEFLELEA
-130 LYKDLKQGEVMK
+130 LYTDLKQGEVMK
-142 RIHLRI
+142 RIHIRI
-148 YVSSRTIDELEKQVK
+148 YVSARTIDELEKQVK

-190 VTSFDVQKNYVNRRK
+190 VTSFDTQKNYVNRRK

-220 HFSYLHD
+220 HYSYLHD

-248 KDKQRKSY
+248 KDNQRKSY
-256 NGVMIGKPGAGKS
+256 NGVMIGKSGAGKS
-269 TLLKKKA
+269 TLLKKKT
-276 VDNASKGH
+276 VDYASKGH
-284 FIRIFDVVEEFTD
+284 FVRVFDVVEEFTD
-297 TVDELGGKTIAL
+297 TVEELGGKTIAL
-309 DGSQGQINPLQVFKT
+309 DGSQGQINPLQVYKT
-324 AESEEVSFI
+324 AESEEVSFT

-340 TFYRF
+340 IIYRF

-357 YEGLLRKLY
+357 YENLLRKLY
-366 IHMNLWDEKKG
+366 IRMGLWNDEKGAKD
-377 NENKITTKKPD
+377 EITTRKSK
-388 EYPIFTNYL
+388 EYPIFSDFL
-397 KLVRDELYEDF
+397 KFVRKELYQDVAA
-408 LSKKHHENLGES
+408 KKHHDNLGDS
-420 RKHRLEL
+420 RLHRLEL
-427 IELNIVNLVETYA
+427 IELNLTNLVEAYA
-440 QLFNGHSSIEDFKKE
+440 ELFDGHTTIEDFKKE

-473 QAQIFNVLNLLWD
+473 QAQIFNVLNLLWN

-495 LKAFNKKQIDFEDVV
+495 LKAFNKKQLAFEDVT
-510 RYFIIIDEAHHIINT
+510 RYFIIIDEAHHVINT
-525 KKESAHALRFLI
+525 KKESAHALQFLT
-537 KFSREDRKYFAGL
+537 KLSREDRKYFAGL
-550 LYASHSIRDFVPDG
+550 LYASHTIRDFVPEG
-564 SSQEMV
+564 SSQEMI
-570 DEIKVLFELTQYK
+570 DEIKKLFELTQYK

-591 SLDMLRR
+591 SLDMLRK

-603 LSESEIGAIPHLP
+603 LSESESAAIPHLP

>member
-1 MFGLKKKQKKSKE
+1 MFAFKRKKSKK
-14 EKQKELKMKKGYNPY
+14 EKQEELKKKKGYNPY
-29 LLAKIQPQGGVD
+29 LLARVQPQGGIS
-41 FKDSFVRTGDGYGT
+41 FKENYVQTGDGLGT
-55 CIHVYDYPT
+55 CVHVFDYPT

-91 NEVVQSINKSMSEQ
+91 NEVVESINKSMSEQ
-105 SVRHSTAKDNI
+105 SVRHDTAKDNI
-116 DRIDAQNEFLELEA
+116 DRIDAKNEFLELEA
-130 LYKDLKQGEVMK
+130 LYTDLKQGEVMK
-142 RIHLRI
+142 RIHIRI
-148 YVSSRTIDELEKQVK
+148 YVSARTIDELEKQVK

-190 VTSFDVQKNYVNRRK
+190 VTSFDTQKNYVNRRK

-220 HFSYLHD
+220 HYSYLHD

-248 KDKQRKSY
+248 KDNQRKSY
-256 NGVMIGKPGAGKS
+256 NGVMIGKSGAGKS
-269 TLLKKKA
+269 TLLKKKS
-276 VDNASKGH
+276 VDYASKGH
-284 FIRIFDVVEEFTD
+284 FVRIFDVVEEFTD
-297 TVDELGGKTIAL
+297 TVEELGGKTIAL
-309 DGSQGQINPLQVFKT
+309 DGSQGQINPLQVYKT
-324 AESEEVSFI
+324 AESEEVSFT

-340 TFYRF
+340 IIYRF

-357 YEGLLRKLY
+357 YENLLRKLY
-366 IHMNLWDEKKG
+366 IRMGLWNDEKGAK
-377 NENKITTKKPD
+377 NEITTRKSK
-388 EYPIFTNYL
+388 EYPIFSDFL
-397 KLVRDELYEDF
+397 RFVRKELYQDV
-408 LSKKHHENLGES
+408 KARKHHENLGES

-427 IELNIVNLVETYA
+427 IELNLVNLVEAYA
-440 QLFNGHSSIEDFKKE
+440 ELFDGPTTIEDFKKE

-473 QAQIFNVLNLLWD
+473 QAQIFNVLNLLWN

-495 LKAFNKKQIDFEDVV
+495 LKAFNKKQLAFEDVT

-525 KKESAHALRFLI
+525 KKESAHALQFLT
-537 KFSREDRKYFAGL
+537 KLSREDRKYFAGL
-550 LYASHSIRDFVPDG
+550 LYASHTIRDFVPEG
-564 SSQEMV
+564 SSQEMI
-570 DEIKVLFELTQYK
+570 DEIKKLFELTQYK

-591 SLDMLRR
+591 SLDMLRK

-603 LSESEIGAIPHLP
+603 LSESEIAAIPHLP

>member
-1 MFGLKKKQKKSKE
+1 MFAFKSKKSKK
-14 EKQKELKMKKGYNPY
+14 EKQEELKKKKGYNPY
-29 LLAKIQPQGGVD
+29 LVARVQPQGGIS
-41 FKDSFVRTGDGYGT
+41 FKESYVQTGDGFAT
-55 CIHVYDYPT
+55 CVHVFDFPT

-79 VITTLDVMSDNR
+79 VITTLDVMSDDR
-91 NEVVQSINKSMSEQ
+91 KEVVESINKSMSEQ
-105 SVRHSTAKDNI
+105 SVRHDTAKDNI
-116 DRIDAQNEFLELEA
+116 DRIDAKNEFLELEA
-130 LYKDLKQGEVMK
+130 LYTDLKQGEVMK
-142 RIHLRI
+142 RIHIRI
-148 YVSSRTIDELEKQVK
+148 YVSARTIDELEKQVK
-163 EILETLE
+163 EIMETLE

-190 VTSFDVQKNYVNRRK
+190 VTSFDTQKNYVNRRK

-220 HFSYLHD
+220 HYSYLHD

-248 KDKQRKSY
+248 KDNQRKSY
-256 NGVMIGKPGAGKS
+256 NGVMIGKSGAGKS
-269 TLLKKKA
+269 TLLKKKT
-276 VDNASKGH
+276 VDYASKGH
-284 FIRIFDVVEEFTD
+284 FVRVFDVVEEFTD
-297 TVDELGGKTIAL
+297 TVEELGGKTIAL
-309 DGSQGQINPLQVFKT
+309 DGSQGQINPLQVYKT
-324 AESEEVSFI
+324 AESEEVSFT

-340 TFYRF
+340 IIYRF

-357 YEGLLRKLY
+357 YENLLRKLY
-366 IHMNLWDEKKG
+366 IRMELWNDEKGAK
-377 NENKITTKKPD
+377 NEITTRKSN
-388 EYPIFTNYL
+388 EYPIFSDFL
-397 KLVRDELYEDF
+397 RFVRKELYQDVKA
-408 LSKKHHENLGES
+408 KKHHDNLGDS
-420 RKHRLEL
+420 RIHRLEL
-427 IELNIVNLVETYA
+427 IELNLTNLVEAYA
-440 QLFNGHSSIEDFKKE
+440 ELFDGHTTIEDFKKE

-473 QAQIFNVLNLLWD
+473 QAQIFNVLNLLWN

-495 LKAFNKKQIDFEDVV
+495 LKAFNKKQLAFEGVT

-525 KKESAHALRFLI
+525 KKESAHALQFLT
-537 KFSREDRKYFAGL
+537 KLSREDRKYFAGL
-550 LYASHSIRDFVPDG
+550 LYASHTIRDFVPEG
-564 SSQEMV
+564 SSQEMI
-570 DEIKVLFELTQYK
+570 DEIKKLFELTQYK

-591 SLDMLRR
+591 SLDMLRK

-603 LSESEIGAIPHLP
+603 LSESEIAAIPHLP

>member
-1 MFGLKKKQKKSKE
+1 MFAFKSKKSKK
-14 EKQKELKMKKGYNPY
+14 EKQEELKKKKGYNPY
-29 LLAKIQPQGGVD
+29 LMARVQPQGGIS
-41 FKDSFVRTGDGYGT
+41 FKESYFQTGDGLGT
-55 CIHVYDYPT
+55 CVHVFDFPT

-79 VITTLDVMSDNR
+79 VITTLDVMSDDR
-91 NEVVQSINKSMSEQ
+91 KEVVESINKSMSEQ
-105 SVRHSTAKDNI
+105 SVRHDTAKDNI
-116 DRIDAQNEFLELEA
+116 DRIDAKNEFLELEA
-130 LYKDLKQGEVMK
+130 LYTDLKQGEIMK
-142 RIHLRI
+142 RIHIRI
-148 YVSSRTIDELEKQVK
+148 YVSARTIDELEKQVK

-190 VTSFDVQKNYVNRRK
+190 VTSFDTQKNYVNRRK

-220 HFSYLHD
+220 HYSYLHD

-248 KDKQRKSY
+248 KDNQRKSY
-256 NGVMIGKPGAGKS
+256 NGVMIGKSGAGKS
-269 TLLKKKA
+269 TLLKKKT
-276 VDNASKGH
+276 VDYASKGH
-284 FIRIFDVVEEFTD
+284 FVRVFDVVEEFTD
-297 TVDELGGKTIAL
+297 TVEELGGKTIAL
-309 DGSQGQINPLQVFKT
+309 DGSQGQINPLQVYKT
-324 AESEEVSFI
+324 AESEEVSFT

-340 TFYRF
+340 IIYRF

-357 YEGLLRKLY
+357 YENLLRKLY
-366 IHMNLWDEKKG
+366 IRMGLWNDEKGAK
-377 NENKITTKKPD
+377 NEITTRKSK
-388 EYPIFTNYL
+388 EYPIFSDFL
-397 KLVRDELYEDF
+397 KFVRKELYQDVAA
-408 LSKKHHENLGES
+408 KKHHDNLGDS
-420 RKHRLEL
+420 RLHRLEL
-427 IELNIVNLVETYA
+427 IELNLTNLVEAYA
-440 QLFNGHSSIEDFKKE
+440 ELFDGHTTIEDFKKE

-473 QAQIFNVLNLLWD
+473 QAQIFNVLNLLWN

-495 LKAFNKKQIDFEDVV
+495 LKAFNKKQLAFEDVT

-525 KKESAHALRFLI
+525 KKESAHALQFLT
-537 KFSREDRKYFAGL
+537 KLSREDRKYFAGL
-550 LYASHSIRDFVPDG
+550 LYASHTIRDFVPEG
-564 SSQEMV
+564 SSQEII
-570 DEIKVLFELTQYK
+570 DEIKKLFELTQYK

-591 SLDMLRR
+591 SLDMLRK

-603 LSESEIGAIPHLP
+603 LSESEIAAIPHLP

>member
-1 MFGLKKKQKKSKE
+1 MFAFKSKKSKK
-14 EKQKELKMKKGYNPY
+14 EKQEELKKKKGYNPY
-29 LLAKIQPQGGVD
+29 LVARVQPQGGIS
-41 FKDSFVRTGDGYGT
+41 FKESYFQTGDGLGT
-55 CIHVYDYPT
+55 CVHVFDFPT

-79 VITTLDVMSDNR
+79 VITTLDVMSDDR
-91 NEVVQSINKSMSEQ
+91 KEVVESINKSMSEQ
-105 SVRHSTAKDNI
+105 SVRHDTAKDNI
-116 DRIDAQNEFLELEA
+116 DRIDAKNEFLELEA
-130 LYKDLKQGEVMK
+130 LYTDLKQGEVMK
-142 RIHLRI
+142 RIHIRI
-148 YVSSRTIDELEKQVK
+148 YVSARTIDELEKQVK

-190 VTSFDVQKNYVNRRK
+190 VTSFDTQKNYVNRRK

-220 HFSYLHD
+220 HYSYLHD

-248 KDKQRKSY
+248 KDNQRKSY
-256 NGVMIGKPGAGKS
+256 NGVMIGKSGAGKS
-269 TLLKKKA
+269 TLLKKKT
-276 VDNASKGH
+276 VDYASKGH
-284 FIRIFDVVEEFTD
+284 FVRVFDVVEEFTD
-297 TVDELGGKTIAL
+297 TVEELGGKTIAL
-309 DGSQGQINPLQVFKT
+309 DGSQGQINPLQVYKT
-324 AESEEVSFI
+324 AESEEVSFT

-340 TFYRF
+340 IIYRF

-357 YEGLLRKLY
+357 YENLLRKLY
-366 IHMNLWDEKKG
+366 IRMELWNDEKEAK
-377 NENKITTKKPD
+377 NEITTRKSK
-388 EYPIFTNYL
+388 EYPIFSDFL
-397 KLVRDELYEDF
+397 KFVRKELYQDVAAR
-408 LSKKHHENLGES
+408 KHHDNLGDS
-420 RKHRLEL
+420 RLHRLEL
-427 IELNIVNLVETYA
+427 IELNLTNLVEAYA
-440 QLFNGHSSIEDFKKE
+440 ELFDGHTTIEDFKKE

-473 QAQIFNVLNLLWD
+473 QAQIFNVLNLLWN

-495 LKAFNKKQIDFEDVV
+495 LKAFNKKQLAFEDVT

-525 KKESAHALRFLI
+525 KKESAHALQFLT
-537 KFSREDRKYFAGL
+537 KLSREDRKYFAGL
-550 LYASHSIRDFVPDG
+550 LYASHTIRDFVPEG
-564 SSQEMV
+564 SSQEMI
-570 DEIKVLFELTQYK
+570 DEIKKLFELTQYK

-591 SLDMLRR
+591 SLDMLRK

-603 LSESEIGAIPHLP
+603 LSESEIAAIPHLP

>member
-1 MFGLKKKQKKSKE
+1 MFAFKSKKSKK
-14 EKQKELKMKKGYNPY
+14 EKQEELKKKKGYNPY
-29 LLAKIQPQGGVD
+29 LMARVQPQGGIS
-41 FKDSFVRTGDGYGT
+41 FKESYFQTGDGLGT
-55 CIHVYDYPT
+55 CVHVFDFPT

-79 VITTLDVMSDNR
+79 VITTLDVMSDDR
-91 NEVVQSINKSMSEQ
+91 KEVVESINKSMSEQ
-105 SVRHSTAKDNI
+105 SVRHDTAKDNI
-116 DRIDAQNEFLELEA
+116 DRIDAKNEFLELEA
-130 LYKDLKQGEVMK
+130 LYTDLKQGEVMK
-142 RIHLRI
+142 RIHIRI
-148 YVSSRTIDELEKQVK
+148 YVSARTIDELEKQVK

-190 VTSFDVQKNYVNRRK
+190 VTSFDTQKNYVNRRK

-220 HFSYLHD
+220 HYSYLHD

-248 KDKQRKSY
+248 KDNQRKSY
-256 NGVMIGKPGAGKS
+256 NGVMIGKSGAGKS
-269 TLLKKKA
+269 TLLKKKTL
-276 VDNASKGH
+276 DYASKGH
-284 FIRIFDVVEEFTD
+284 FVRVFDVVEEFTD
-297 TVDELGGKTIAL
+297 TVEELGGKTIAL
-309 DGSQGQINPLQVFKT
+309 DGSQGQINPLQVYKT
-324 AESEEVSFI
+324 AESEEVSFT

-340 TFYRF
+340 IIYRF

-357 YEGLLRKLY
+357 YENLLRKLY
-366 IHMNLWDEKKG
+366 IRMGLWNDEKGAK
-377 NENKITTKKPD
+377 NEITTRKSK
-388 EYPIFTNYL
+388 EYPIFSDFL
-397 KLVRDELYEDF
+397 KFVRKELYQDVAA
-408 LSKKHHENLGES
+408 KKHHDNLGDS
-420 RKHRLEL
+420 RLHRLEL
-427 IELNIVNLVETYA
+427 IELNLTNLVEAYA
-440 QLFNGHSSIEDFKKE
+440 ELFDGHTTIEDFKKE

-473 QAQIFNVLNLLWD
+473 QAQIFNVLNLLWN

-495 LKAFNKKQIDFEDVV
+495 LKAFNKKQLAFEDVT
-510 RYFIIIDEAHHIINT
+510 RYFIIIDEAHLIINT
-525 KKESAHALRFLI
+525 KKESAHALQFLT
-537 KFSREDRKYFAGL
+537 KLSREDRKYFAGL
-550 LYASHSIRDFVPDG
+550 LYASHTIRDFVPEG
-564 SSQEMV
+564 SSQEMI
-570 DEIKVLFELTQYK
+570 DEIKKLFELTQYK

-591 SLDMLRR
+591 SLDMLRK

-603 LSESEIGAIPHLP
+603 LSESEIAAIPHLP

>member
-1 MFGLKKKQKKSKE
+1 MFAFKSKKSKK
-14 EKQKELKMKKGYNPY
+14 EKQEELKKKKGYNPF
-29 LLAKIQPQGGVD
+29 LVARVQPQGGIS
-41 FKDSFVRTGDGYGT
+41 FKESYFQTGDGLGT

-91 NEVVQSINKSMSEQ
+91 NEVVESINKSMSEQ
-105 SVRHSTAKDNI
+105 SVRHHTAKDNI
-116 DRIDAQNEFLELEA
+116 DRIDAINELFELEA
-130 LYKDLKQGEVMK
+130 LYTDLKQGEVMK
-142 RIHLRI
+142 RIHIRI
-148 YVSSRTIDELEKQVK
+148 YVSARTIDELEKQVK

-190 VTSFDVQKNYVNRRK
+190 VTSFDTQKNYVNRRK

-220 HFSYLHD
+220 HYSYLHD

-248 KDKQRKSY
+248 KDNQRKSY
-256 NGVMIGKPGAGKS
+256 NGVMIGKSGAGKS
-269 TLLKKKA
+269 TLLKKKS
-276 VDNASKGH
+276 VDYASKGH
-284 FIRIFDVVEEFTD
+284 FVRIFDVVEEFTD
-297 TVDELGGKTIAL
+297 TVKELGGKTISL
-309 DGSQGQINPLQVFKT
+309 DGSQGQINPLQVYKT
-324 AESEEVSFI
+324 AELEEVSFT

-340 TFYRF
+340 IFYRF

-357 YEGLLRKLY
+357 YENLLRKLY
-366 IHMNLWDEKKG
+366 IRMGLWNDEKGAK
-377 NENKITTKKPD
+377 NEITTRKSK
-388 EYPIFTNYL
+388 EYPIFSDFL
-397 KLVRDELYEDF
+397 MFVRKELYQDVEAR
-408 LSKKHHENLGES
+408 KHHDNLGDS
-420 RKHRLEL
+420 RIHRLEL
-427 IELNIVNLVETYA
+427 IELNLTNLVEAYA
-440 QLFNGHSSIEDFKKE
+440 ELFDGHTTIEDFKKE

-495 LKAFNKKQIDFEDVV
+495 LKAFNKKQLAFEDVV
-510 RYFIIIDEAHHIINT
+510 RYFILIDEAHHIINT
-525 KKESAHALRFLI
+525 KKESAHALQFLT
-537 KFSREDRKYFAGL
+537 KLSREDRKYFAGL
-550 LYASHSIRDFVPDG
+550 LYASHTIRDFVPEG
-564 SSQEMV
+564 SSQEMI
-570 DEIKVLFELTQYK
+570 DEIKKLFELTQYK

-591 SLDMLRR
+591 SLDMLRK

-603 LSESEIGAIPHLP
+603 LSESEIAAIPHLP

>member
-1 MFGLKKKQKKSKE
+1 GVSFKE
-14 EKQKELKMKKGYNPY
+14 SYVQ
-29 LLAKIQPQGGVD
+29 
-41 FKDSFVRTGDGYGT
+41 TGDGFST
-55 CIHVYDYPT
+55 CIHVFDYPT

-79 VITTLDVMSDNR
+79 VITTLDVMSDDR
-91 NEVVQSINKSMSEQ
+91 KEVVESINKSMSEQ
-105 SVRHSTAKDNI
+105 SVRHDTAKDNI
-116 DRIDAQNEFLELEA
+116 DRIDAKNEFLELEA
-130 LYKDLKQGEVMK
+130 LYTDLKQGEVMK
-142 RIHLRI
+142 RIHIRI
-148 YVSSRTIDELEKQVK
+148 YVSTRTLDELEKQVK
-163 EILETLE
+163 EIMETLE

-190 VTSFDVQKNYVNRRK
+190 VTSFDTQKNYVNRRK

-220 HFSYLHD
+220 HYSYLND

-256 NGVMIGKPGAGKS
+256 NGVMVGKPGAGKS

-276 VDNASKGH
+276 VDYASKGH
-284 FIRIFDVVEEFTD
+284 FIRIFDIVGEFEE
-297 TVDELGGKTIAL
+297 TVRDLNGKTIAL
-309 DGSQGQINPLQVFKT
+309 DGSQGQINPLQVYKT

-333 QHLSKLT
+333 QHLSKMT

-357 YEGLLRKLY
+357 YENLLRKLY
-366 IHMNLWDEKKG
+366 IRMELWNDKKG
-377 NENKITTKKPD
+377 ATNEITTRKPK
-388 EYPIFTNYL
+388 EYPIFSDFLNF
-397 KLVRDELYEDF
+397 VRKELYQDVV
-408 LSKKHHENLGES
+408 SKKHHENLGDS
-420 RKHRLEL
+420 RIHRLEL
-427 IELNIVNLVETYA
+427 IELNLMNLVEVYA
-440 QLFNGHSSIEDFKKE
+440 QLFDGHSTIEDFKKE

-462 RNISSF
+462 RNISSS
-468 KPEVF
+468 KAEVF

-495 LKAFNKKQIDFEDVV
+495 LRAFNKKQIAFEDVI

-525 KKESAHALRFLI
+525 RKESAHALQFLI

-550 LYASHSIRDFVPDG
+550 LYASHTIRDFVPEG
-564 SSQEMV
+564 SSQEMI
-570 DEIKVLFELTQYK
+570 DEIKKLFELTQYK

-591 SLDMLRR
+591 SLDMLRK

-603 LSESEIGAIPHLP
+603 LSESEIAAIPHLP

-621 LSIGAVKNIHF
+621 LSIGAVKNIH
-632 HVEVTDEELMLF
+632 
-644 GGGA
+644 

>member
-1 MFGLKKKQKKSKE
+1 MFAFKSKKSKK
-14 EKQKELKMKKGYNPY
+14 EKQEELKKKKGYNPF
-29 LLAKIQPQGGVD
+29 LVARVQPQGGIS
-41 FKDSFVRTGDGYGT
+41 FKESYFQTGDGLGT

-91 NEVVQSINKSMSEQ
+91 NEVVESINKSMSEQ
-105 SVRHSTAKDNI
+105 SVRHDTAKDNI
-116 DRIDAQNEFLELEA
+116 DRIDAKNEFLELEA
-130 LYKDLKQGEVMK
+130 LYTDLKQGEVMK
-142 RIHLRI
+142 RIHIRI
-148 YVSSRTIDELEKQVK
+148 YVSARTIDELEKQVK
-163 EILETLE
+163 EILEILE

-190 VTSFDVQKNYVNRRK
+190 VTSFDTQKNYVNRRK

-220 HFSYLHD
+220 HYSYLHD

-248 KDKQRKSY
+248 KDNQRKSY
-256 NGVMIGKPGAGKS
+256 NGVIIGKSGAGKS
-269 TLLKKKA
+269 TLLKKKS
-276 VDNASKGH
+276 VDYASKGH
-284 FIRIFDVVEEFTD
+284 FVRIFDVVEEFTD
-297 TVDELGGKTIAL
+297 TVKELGGKTISL
-309 DGSQGQINPLQVFKT
+309 DGSQGQINPLQVYKT
-324 AESEEVSFI
+324 AELEEVSFT

-340 TFYRF
+340 IFYRF

-357 YEGLLRKLY
+357 YENLLRKLY
-366 IHMNLWDEKKG
+366 IRMGLWNDEKGAK
-377 NENKITTKKPD
+377 NEITTRKSK
-388 EYPIFTNYL
+388 EYPIFSDFL
-397 KLVRDELYEDF
+397 MFVRKELYQDVEAR
-408 LSKKHHENLGES
+408 KHHDNLGDS
-420 RKHRLEL
+420 RIHRLEL
-427 IELNIVNLVETYA
+427 IELNLTNLVEAYA
-440 QLFNGHSSIEDFKKE
+440 EVFDGHTTIEDFKKE

-468 KPEVF
+468 KAEVF
-473 QAQIFNVLNLLWD
+473 QAQIFNVWD

-495 LKAFNKKQIDFEDVV
+495 LKAFNKKQLAFEDVI

-525 KKESAHALRFLI
+525 KKESAHALQFLT
-537 KFSREDRKYFAGL
+537 KLSREDRKYFAGL
-550 LYASHSIRDFVPDG
+550 LYASHTIRDFVPEG
-564 SSQEMV
+564 SSQEMI
-570 DEIKVLFELTQYK
+570 DEIKKLFELTQYK

-591 SLDMLRR
+591 SLDMLRK

-603 LSESEIGAIPHLP
+603 LSESEIAAIPHLP

>member
-1 MFGLKKKQKKSKE
+1 MFAFKSKKSKK
-14 EKQKELKMKKGYNPY
+14 EKQEELKKKKGYNPF
-29 LLAKIQPQGGVD
+29 LVARVQPQGGIS
-41 FKDSFVRTGDGYGT
+41 FKESYFQTGDGLGT

-91 NEVVQSINKSMSEQ
+91 NEVVESINKSMSEQ
-105 SVRHSTAKDNI
+105 SVRHDTAKDNI
-116 DRIDAQNEFLELEA
+116 DRIDAKNEFLELEA
-130 LYKDLKQGEVMK
+130 LYTDLKQGEVMK
-142 RIHLRI
+142 RIHIRI
-148 YVSSRTIDELEKQVK
+148 YVSARTIDELEKQVK

-190 VTSFDVQKNYVNRRK
+190 VTSFDTQKNYVNRRK

-220 HFSYLHD
+220 HYSYLHD

-248 KDKQRKSY
+248 KDNQRKSY
-256 NGVMIGKPGAGKS
+256 NGVMIGKSGAGKS
-269 TLLKKKA
+269 TLLKKKS
-276 VDNASKGH
+276 VDYASKGH
-284 FIRIFDVVEEFTD
+284 FVRIFDVVEEFTD
-297 TVDELGGKTIAL
+297 TVEELGGKTIAL
-309 DGSQGQINPLQVFKT
+309 DGSQGQINPLQVYKT
-324 AESEEVSFI
+324 AESEEVSFT

-340 TFYRF
+340 IIYRF

-357 YEGLLRKLY
+357 YENLLRKLY
-366 IHMNLWDEKKG
+366 IRMGLWNDEKGVK
-377 NENKITTKKPD
+377 NEITTRKSS
-388 EYPIFTNYL
+388 EYPIFSDFL
-397 KLVRDELYEDF
+397 KFVRKELYQDV
-408 LSKKHHENLGES
+408 KARKHHDNLGDS
-420 RKHRLEL
+420 RIHRLEL
-427 IELNIVNLVETYA
+427 IELNLTNLVEAYA
-440 QLFNGHSSIEDFKKE
+440 ELFDGPTTIEDFKKE

-473 QAQIFNVLNLLWD
+473 QAQIFNVLNLLWN

-495 LKAFNKKQIDFEDVV
+495 LKAFNKKQLAFEDVV

-525 KKESAHALRFLI
+525 KKESAHALQFLT
-537 KFSREDRKYFAGL
+537 KLSREDRKYFAGL
-550 LYASHSIRDFVPDG
+550 LYASHTIRDFVPEG
-564 SSQEMV
+564 SSQEMI
-570 DEIKVLFELTQYK
+570 DEIKKLFELTQYK

-591 SLDMLRR
+591 SLDMLRK

-603 LSESEIGAIPHLP
+603 LSESEIAAIPHLP

>member
-1 MFGLKKKQKKSKE
+1 MFAFKSKKSKK
-14 EKQKELKMKKGYNPY
+14 EKQEELKKKKGYNPY
-29 LLAKIQPQGGVD
+29 LVARVQPQGGIC
-41 FKDSFVRTGDGYGT
+41 FKESYVQTGDGFAT
-55 CIHVYDYPT
+55 CIHVFDFPT

-79 VITTLDVMSDNR
+79 VITTLDVMSDDR
-91 NEVVQSINKSMSEQ
+91 KEVVESINKSMSEQ
-105 SVRHSTAKDNI
+105 SVRHDTAKDNI
-116 DRIDAQNEFLELEA
+116 DRIDAKNEFLELEA
-130 LYKDLKQGEVMK
+130 LYTDLKQGEVMK
-142 RIHLRI
+142 RIHIRI
-148 YVSSRTIDELEKQVK
+148 YVSSRTLDELEKQVK
-163 EILETLE
+163 EVMETLE

-190 VTSFDVQKNYVNRRK
+190 VTSFDTQKNYVNRRK

-220 HFSYLHD
+220 HYSYLHD

-248 KDKQRKSY
+248 KDNQRKSY
-256 NGVMIGKPGAGKS
+256 NGVMIGKSGAGKS
-269 TLLKKKA
+269 TLLKKKT
-276 VDNASKGH
+276 VDYASKGH
-284 FIRIFDVVEEFTD
+284 FVRVFDVVEEFTD
-297 TVDELGGKTIAL
+297 TVEELGGKTIAL
-309 DGSQGQINPLQVFKT
+309 DGSQGQINPLQVYKT
-324 AESEEVSFI
+324 AESEEVSFT

-340 TFYRF
+340 IIYRF

-357 YEGLLRKLY
+357 YENLLRKLY
-366 IHMNLWDEKKG
+366 IRMGLWNDEKGAK
-377 NENKITTKKPD
+377 NEITTRKSK
-388 EYPIFTNYL
+388 EYPIFSDFL
-397 KLVRDELYEDF
+397 KFVRKELYQDVAA
-408 LSKKHHENLGES
+408 KKHHDNLGDS
-420 RKHRLEL
+420 RLHRLEL
-427 IELNIVNLVETYA
+427 IELNLTNLVEAYA
-440 QLFNGHSSIEDFKKE
+440 ELFDGHTTIEDFKKE

-473 QAQIFNVLNLLWD
+473 QAQIFNVLNLLWN

-495 LKAFNKKQIDFEDVV
+495 LKAFNKKQLAFEDVT

-525 KKESAHALRFLI
+525 KKESAHALQFLT
-537 KFSREDRKYFAGL
+537 KLSREDRKYFAGL
-550 LYASHSIRDFVPDG
+550 LYASHTIRDFVPEG
-564 SSQEMV
+564 SSQEMI
-570 DEIKVLFELTQYK
+570 DEIKKLFELTQYK

-591 SLDMLRR
+591 SLDMLRK

-603 LSESEIGAIPHLP
+603 LSESEIAAIPHLP

>member
-1 MFGLKKKQKKSKE
+1 MFAFKSKKSKK
-14 EKQKELKMKKGYNPY
+14 EKQEELKKKKGYNPY
-29 LLAKIQPQGGVD
+29 LMARVQPQGGIS
-41 FKDSFVRTGDGYGT
+41 FKESYFQTGDGLGT
-55 CIHVYDYPT
+55 CVHVFDFPT

-79 VITTLDVMSDNR
+79 VITTLDVMSDDR
-91 NEVVQSINKSMSEQ
+91 REVVESINKSMSEQ
-105 SVRHSTAKDNI
+105 SVRHDTAKDNI
-116 DRIDAQNEFLELEA
+116 DRIDAKNEFLELEA
-130 LYKDLKQGEVMK
+130 LYTDLKQGEVMK
-142 RIHLRI
+142 RIHIRI
-148 YVSSRTIDELEKQVK
+148 YVSARTIDELEKQVK

-190 VTSFDVQKNYVNRRK
+190 VTSFDTQKNYVNRRK

-220 HFSYLHD
+220 HYSYLHD

-248 KDKQRKSY
+248 KDNQRKSY
-256 NGVMIGKPGAGKS
+256 NGVMIGKSGAGKS
-269 TLLKKKA
+269 TLLKKKT
-276 VDNASKGH
+276 VDYASKGH
-284 FIRIFDVVEEFTD
+284 FVRVFDVVEEFTD
-297 TVDELGGKTIAL
+297 TVEELGGKTIAL
-309 DGSQGQINPLQVFKT
+309 DGSQGQINPLQVYKT
-324 AESEEVSFI
+324 AESEKVSFT

-340 TFYRF
+340 IIYRF

-357 YEGLLRKLY
+357 YENLLRKLY
-366 IHMNLWDEKKG
+366 IRMGLWNDEKGAK
-377 NENKITTKKPD
+377 NEITTRKSK
-388 EYPIFTNYL
+388 EYPIFSDFL
-397 KLVRDELYEDF
+397 KFVRKELYQDVAA
-408 LSKKHHENLGES
+408 KKHHDNLGDS
-420 RKHRLEL
+420 RLHRLEL
-427 IELNIVNLVETYA
+427 IELNLTNLVEAYA
-440 QLFNGHSSIEDFKKE
+440 ELFDGHTTIEDFKKE

-473 QAQIFNVLNLLWD
+473 QAQIFNVLNLLWN

-495 LKAFNKKQIDFEDVV
+495 LKAFNKKQLAFEDVT
-510 RYFIIIDEAHHIINT
+510 RYFIIIDEAHLIINT
-525 KKESAHALRFLI
+525 KKESAHALQFLT
-537 KFSREDRKYFAGL
+537 KLSREDRKYFAGL
-550 LYASHSIRDFVPDG
+550 LYASHTIRDFVPEG
-564 SSQEMV
+564 SSQEMI
-570 DEIKVLFELTQYK
+570 DEIKKLFELTQYK

-591 SLDMLRR
+591 SLDMLRK

-603 LSESEIGAIPHLP
+603 LSESEIAAIPHLP

>member
-1 MFGLKKKQKKSKE
+1 MFAFKRKKSKK
-14 EKQKELKMKKGYNPY
+14 EKQEELKKKKGYNPF
-29 LLAKIQPQGGVD
+29 LVARVQPQGGIS
-41 FKDSFVRTGDGYGT
+41 FKESYVQTGDGFAT
-55 CIHVYDYPT
+55 CIHVFDYPT

-91 NEVVQSINKSMSEQ
+91 NEVVESINKSMSEQ
-105 SVRHSTAKDNI
+105 SVRHDTAKDNI
-116 DRIDAQNEFLELEA
+116 DRIDAKNEFLELEA
-130 LYKDLKQGEVMK
+130 LYTDLKQGEVMK
-142 RIHLRI
+142 RIHIRI
-148 YVSSRTIDELEKQVK
+148 YVSARTIDELEKQVK

-190 VTSFDVQKNYVNRRK
+190 VTSFDTQKNYVNRRK

-220 HFSYLHD
+220 HYSYLHD

-248 KDKQRKSY
+248 KDNQRKSY
-256 NGVMIGKPGAGKS
+256 NGVMIGKSGAGKS
-269 TLLKKKA
+269 TLLKKKS
-276 VDNASKGH
+276 VDYASKGH
-284 FIRIFDVVEEFTD
+284 FVRIFDVVEEFTD
-297 TVDELGGKTIAL
+297 TVKELGGKTISL
-309 DGSQGQINPLQVFKT
+309 DGSQGQINPLQVYKT
-324 AESEEVSFI
+324 AELEEVSFT

-340 TFYRF
+340 IFYRF

-357 YEGLLRKLY
+357 YENLLRKLY
-366 IHMNLWDEKKG
+366 IRMGLWNDEKGAK
-377 NENKITTKKPD
+377 NEITTRKSK
-388 EYPIFTNYL
+388 EYPIFSDFL
-397 KLVRDELYEDF
+397 MFVRKELYQDVEAR
-408 LSKKHHENLGES
+408 KHHDNLGDS
-420 RKHRLEL
+420 RIHRLEL
-427 IELNIVNLVETYA
+427 IELNLTNLVEAYA
-440 QLFNGHSSIEDFKKE
+440 ELFDGHTTIEDFKKE

-495 LKAFNKKQIDFEDVV
+495 LKAFNKKQLAFEDVT

-525 KKESAHALRFLI
+525 KKESAHALQFLT
-537 KFSREDRKYFAGL
+537 KLSREDRKYFAGL
-550 LYASHSIRDFVPDG
+550 LYASHTIRDFVPEG
-564 SSQEMV
+564 SSQEMI
-570 DEIKVLFELTQYK
+570 DEIKKLFELTQYK

-591 SLDMLRR
+591 SLDMLRK

-603 LSESEIGAIPHLP
+603 LSESEIAAIPHLP

>member
-1 MFGLKKKQKKSKE
+1 MFAFKSKKSKK
-14 EKQKELKMKKGYNPY
+14 EKQEELKKKKGYNPY
-29 LLAKIQPQGGVD
+29 LVARVQPQGGIS
-41 FKDSFVRTGDGYGT
+41 FKESYFQTGDGLGT
-55 CIHVYDYPT
+55 CVHVFDFPT

-79 VITTLDVMSDNR
+79 VITTLDVMSDDR
-91 NEVVQSINKSMSEQ
+91 KEVVESINKSMSEQ
-105 SVRHSTAKDNI
+105 SVRHDTAKDNI
-116 DRIDAQNEFLELEA
+116 DRIDAKNEFLELEA
-130 LYKDLKQGEVMK
+130 LYTDLKQGEVMK
-142 RIHLRI
+142 RIHIRI
-148 YVSSRTIDELEKQVK
+148 YVSARTIDELEKQVK

-190 VTSFDVQKNYVNRRK
+190 VTSFDTQKNYVNRRK

-220 HFSYLHD
+220 HYSYLQD

-248 KDKQRKSY
+248 KDNQRKSY
-256 NGVMIGKPGAGKS
+256 NGVMIGKSGAGKS
-269 TLLKKKA
+269 TLLKKKT
-276 VDNASKGH
+276 VDYASKGH
-284 FIRIFDVVEEFTD
+284 FVRVFDVVEEFTD
-297 TVDELGGKTIAL
+297 TVEELGGKTIAL
-309 DGSQGQINPLQVFKT
+309 DGSQGQINPLQVYKT
-324 AESEEVSFI
+324 AESEEVSFT

-340 TFYRF
+340 IIYRF

-357 YEGLLRKLY
+357 YENLLRKLY
-366 IHMNLWDEKKG
+366 IRMELWNDEKGAK
-377 NENKITTKKPD
+377 NEITTRKSN
-388 EYPIFTNYL
+388 EYPIFSDFL
-397 KLVRDELYEDF
+397 RFVRKELYQDVKA
-408 LSKKHHENLGES
+408 KKHHDNLGDS
-420 RKHRLEL
+420 RIHRLEL
-427 IELNIVNLVETYA
+427 IELNLTNLVEAYA
-440 QLFNGHSSIEDFKKE
+440 ELFDGPTTIEDFKKE

-473 QAQIFNVLNLLWD
+473 QAQIFNVLNLLWN

-495 LKAFNKKQIDFEDVV
+495 LKAFNKKQLAFEDVT

-525 KKESAHALRFLI
+525 KKESAHALQFLT
-537 KFSREDRKYFAGL
+537 KLSREDRKYFAGL
-550 LYASHSIRDFVPDG
+550 LYASHTIRDFVPEG
-564 SSQEMV
+564 SSQEMI
-570 DEIKVLFELTQYK
+570 DEIKKLFELTQYK

-591 SLDMLRR
+591 SLDMLRK

-603 LSESEIGAIPHLP
+603 LSESEIAAIPHLP

>member
-1 MFGLKKKQKKSKE
+1 MFAFKSKKSKK
-14 EKQKELKMKKGYNPY
+14 EKKEELKKKKGYNPY
-29 LLAKIQPQGGVD
+29 LVARVQPQGGIS
-41 FKDSFVRTGDGYGT
+41 FKESYVQTGDGFAT
-55 CIHVYDYPT
+55 CIHVFDFPT

-79 VITTLDVMSDNR
+79 VITTLDVMSDDR
-91 NEVVQSINKSMSEQ
+91 KEVVESINKSMSEQ
-105 SVRHSTAKDNI
+105 SVRHDTAKDNI
-116 DRIDAQNEFLELEA
+116 DRIDAKNEFQELEA
-130 LYKDLKQGEVMK
+130 LYTDLKQGEVMK
-142 RIHLRI
+142 RIHIRI
-148 YVSSRTIDELEKQVK
+148 YVSSRTLDELEKQVK
-163 EILETLE
+163 EIMETLE

-190 VTSFDVQKNYVNRRK
+190 VTSFDTQKNYVNRRK

-220 HFSYLHD
+220 HYSYLHD

-248 KDKQRKSY
+248 KDEQRKFY

-269 TLLKKKA
+269 TLLKKKS
-276 VDNASKGH
+276 VDYASKGH
-284 FIRIFDVVEEFTD
+284 FIRIFDIVGEFEE
-297 TVDELGGKTIAL
+297 TVRDLNGKTIAL
-309 DGSQGQINPLQVFKT
+309 DGSQGQINPLQVYKT
-324 AESEEVSFI
+324 AELEEVSFT

-340 TFYRF
+340 IFYRF

-357 YEGLLRKLY
+357 YENLLRKLY
-366 IHMNLWDEKKG
+366 IRMGLWNDEKGAK
-377 NENKITTKKPD
+377 NEITTRKPK
-388 EYPIFTNYL
+388 EYPIFSDFL
-397 KLVRDELYEDF
+397 MFIRKELYQDVEA
-408 LSKKHHENLGES
+408 KKHHDNLGDS
-420 RKHRLEL
+420 RIHRLEL
-427 IELNIVNLVETYA
+427 IELNLTNLVEAYA
-440 QLFNGHSSIEDFKKE
+440 QLFDGHSTIENFKKE

-462 RNISSF
+462 RNISNF

-473 QAQIFNVLNLLWD
+473 QAQIFNVFNLIWD

-495 LKAFNKKQIDFEDVV
+495 LEAYTKQQLAFEDVI

-525 KKESAHALRFLI
+525 KKESAHALQFLT

-550 LYASHSIRDFVPDG
+550 LYASHTIRDFVPEG
-564 SSQEMV
+564 SSQEMI
-570 DEIKVLFELTQYK
+570 DEIKKLFELTQYK

-591 SLDMLRR
+591 SLDMLRK

-603 LSESEIGAIPHLP
+603 LSESEIAAIPHLP